1 MQNLQMIEIKYLS
14 PTNTKGARIK
24 LIDTRFKVSEIL
36 NYDYEICNM
45 LEQSI
50 RHLKNKGFNVIFKS
64 YDELNKKQ
72 YIFIDNFEGINQAL
86 ISVK

>member
-14 PTNTKGARIK
+14 PTNTKGARVK

-36 NYDYEICNM
+36 SYDYEIGDIVK
-45 LEQSI
+45 QAI
-50 RHLKNKGFNVIFKS
+50 QHLKNKGFNVIFKS

-72 YIFIDNFEGINQAL
+72 YIFLDNFEGINQTL
-86 ISVK
+86 ISIK

>member
-1 MQNLQMIEIKYLS
+1 MKNLQMIEIKYLA

-36 NYDYEICNM
+36 NYDYEIGDLINQAA
-45 LEQSI
+45 E
-50 RHLKNKGFNVIFKS
+50 HLSNKGFDVIFKS
-64 YDELNKKQ
+64 YDELNEK
-72 YIFIDNFEGINQAL
+72 YYVFIDNFEPIDQIL

>member
-14 PTNTKGARIK
+14 PTNTKGARVK

-36 NYDYEICNM
+36 SYDYEIGGIVK
-45 LEQSI
+45 QAI
-50 RHLKNKGFNVIFKS
+50 QHLKNKGFNVIFKS

-72 YIFIDNFEGINQAL
+72 YIFLDNFEGINQTL
-86 ISVK
+86 ISIK

>member
-1 MQNLQMIEIKYLS
+1 MQNLQMIEIKYLA

-36 NYDYEICNM
+36 NYDYEIGDLINQATKY
-45 LEQSI
+45 LS
-50 RHLKNKGFNVIFKS
+50 NKGFNVIFKS
-64 YDELNKKQ
+64 YDELNEK
-72 YIFIDNFEGINQAL
+72 YYVFIDNFEPINQIL

>member
-1 MQNLQMIEIKYLS
+1 MKNLQMIEIKYLA

-36 NYDYEICNM
+36 NYDYKIGDLINQAVKY
-45 LEQSI
+45 LS
-50 RHLKNKGFNVIFKS
+50 NKGFNVIFKS
-64 YDELNKKQ
+64 YDELNEK
-72 YIFIDNFEGINQAL
+72 YYVFIDNFEPINQIL